1 MLSQPIRTKG
11 EEKLQ
16 IAEVIVDIPTRQTN
30 NPYSYSIPENLSDQ
44 IQPGMRVQVPFG
56 PRKVTGFVVGITDHS
71 EFNGQLKNLS
81 SLVDLSPVVTP
92 ELLALSHW
100 MAARTFS
107 FEINCLQTMLP
118 GGMRTKFRKKLLA
131 NDSVRDA
138 YPQIFHGENEV
149 DYDRQHFDSR
159 TIALILK
166 LRRAD
171 KIQVHYELAH
181 HSKPLLMKAYTNQL
195 SAKALQAAISGVSK
209 RAIAQRRLL
218 LMLHEQP
225 TRAFLRTELAQVGVG
240 RSVIK
245 TALEKG
251 WVKQTNVRRNRN
263 PFFQP
268 VKKNLPLDLNDDQR
282 VAVKTIDQA
291 IEQQTDTTFLVEGVT
306 GSGKTEVY
314 LQAMAHALKIGKTA
328 LMLVP
333 EITLTPQI
341 VGRIRSRFGDQV
353 AMLHSAMSNGE
364 RYDEWQR
371 ISSGQAKVVVGVRSA
386 IFAPLKNI
394 GLIIM
399 DEEHDGSY
407 KQTDDPRYQ
416 TRDVA
421 KWRAAYNH
429 CPVVLGSATPSLESR
444 ARAMKGVYHLITLPH
459 RFNNHALPHVTVVD
473 MKREIAHNHSILSK
487 ELATLIADRLV
498 KKEQIILMLN
508 RRGYSSFIMCRDC
521 GYVPQCP
528 NCDISLTMH
537 KDTQTLNCHYCG
549 HREPIPTVCPKC
561 HSKRI
566 RHYGVG
572 SQQLEEQ
579 VKEQFPNARVLR
591 MDVDTTRK
599 KGSHEAIINQF
610 GAHKADILL
619 GTQMIAKGLDFPDV
633 TLVGVLNADSSLQF
647 PDFRSSER
655 TFELLTQV
663 SGRSGRAD
671 KTGEVIVQT
680 FNPDHYA
687 IQLAKTQD
695 YEKFYQTEMR
705 VRHLGKY
712 PPYYYTIK
720 ITGNSPSEKQTAYE
734 MHQIAKYLRNH
745 LTDAA
750 IVLGPTPKTIKRIDN
765 RYYYQIIIKYRKEPA
780 LTQSL
785 DTILTNYQSKQRHDF
800 YIAIDNEPL
809 DFM

>member
-1 MLSQPIRTKG
+1 
-11 EEKLQ
+11 
-16 IAEVIVDIPTRQTN
+16 
-30 NPYSYSIPENLSDQ
+30 
-44 IQPGMRVQVPFG
+44 
-56 PRKVTGFVVGITDHS
+56 
-71 EFNGQLKNLS
+71 
-81 SLVDLSPVVTP
+81 
-92 ELLALSHW
+92 
-100 MAARTFS
+100 
-107 FEINCLQTMLP
+107 
-118 GGMRTKFRKKLLA
+118 
-131 NDSVRDA
+131 
-138 YPQIFHGENEV
+138 
-149 DYDRQHFDSR
+149 
-159 TIALILK
+159 
-166 LRRAD
+166 
-171 KIQVHYELAH
+171 
-181 HSKPLLMKAYTNQL
+181 
-195 SAKALQAAISGVSK
+195 
-209 RAIAQRRLL
+209 
-218 LMLHEQP
+218 
-225 TRAFLRTELAQVGVG
+225 
-240 RSVIK
+240 
-245 TALEKG
+245 
-251 WVKQTNVRRNRN
+251 
-263 PFFQP
+263 
-268 VKKNLPLDLNDDQR
+268 
-282 VAVKTIDQA
+282 
-291 IEQQTDTTFLVEGVT
+291 
-306 GSGKTEVY
+306 
-314 LQAMAHALKIGKTA
+314 
-328 LMLVP
+328 MLVP

-663 SGRSGRAD
+663 SGRSGRLIRLV
-671 KTGEVIVQT
+671 K
-680 FNPDHYA
+680 
-687 IQLAKTQD
+687 
-695 YEKFYQTEMR
+695 
-705 VRHLGKY
+705 
-712 PPYYYTIK
+712 
-720 ITGNSPSEKQTAYE
+720 
-734 MHQIAKYLRNH
+734 
-745 LTDAA
+745 
-750 IVLGPTPKTIKRIDN
+750 
-765 RYYYQIIIKYRKEPA
+765 
-780 LTQSL
+780 
-785 DTILTNYQSKQRHDF
+785 
-800 YIAIDNEPL
+800 
-809 DFM
+809 